1 VTQRPDNGLITGIMA
16 LKNASLEDIK
26 AKYAEV
32 FGQESPS
39 TSNKVF
45 LWKRIAY
52 RMQEQHYGKMPETT
66 QDRIGEL
73 IDRYDPVNNKSL
85 RPVAAVVPGKKQS
98 KGRDRRLPIPGAIL
112 KKEYKG
118 RVYEVK
124 ILEAGFEYEGKIY
137 KTLSSIAK
145 VITGAHWNGYLF
157 FNP

>member
-1 VTQRPDNGLITGIMA
+1 MT
-16 LKNASLEDIK
+16 LKNASLEEIK

-39 TSNKVF
+39 TTNKIF
-45 LWKRIAY
+45 LWKKIAY

-66 QDRIGEL
+66 QDRISEL
-73 IDRYDPVNNKSL
+73 IDRYDPVNNKTM
-85 RPVAAVVPGKKQS
+85 RPVVVTAPRKEQS

-124 ILEAGFEYEGKIY
+124 ILEAGFEYEGKVY

-145 VITGAHWNGYLF
+145 VITGAHWNGFLF